1 MGTAKEIILKPIL
14 SKVAS
19 DFIKKHHYSGKVTQ
33 NSKLHF
39 GIYLDN
45 ALHGAMS
52 FGSPLDKR
60 KVLPLVKNTLWNE
73 MLELNRMAFD
83 DYLPKNSE
91 SRALSIAFKLIKRN
105 YPHIK
110 WILSFA
116 DGTQCGDG
124 AIYRASGFILT
135 AIRGN
140 DAIYKIEGG
149 KVIHELTIK
158 TGKAKKDFYKTGGGK
173 SSVKS
178 YIKENNGEKLKGFQ
192 LRYVYFLHPEEKDNL
207 TVPILPFSKIDD
219 LGAGMYKGNKV
230 SYRERNLCV
239 ESSKSEQAIPNSKVA
254 ENYRP
259 QRSIIT
265 HAENKKTC
273 KSK

>member
-158 TGKAKKDFYKTGGGK
+158 TGKAKKDLYKTSGGK

-265 HAENKKTC
+265 PENKKTC
-273 KSK
+273 KIK

>member
-149 KVIHELTIK
+149 KVIHDLTIK

-265 HAENKKTC
+265 PENKKTC